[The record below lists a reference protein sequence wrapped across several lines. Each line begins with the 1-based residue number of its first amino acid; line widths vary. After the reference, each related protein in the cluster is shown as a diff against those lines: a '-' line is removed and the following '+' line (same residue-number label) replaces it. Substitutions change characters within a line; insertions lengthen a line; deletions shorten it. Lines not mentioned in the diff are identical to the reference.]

1 MCTAVYLRRGRALL
15 GRTLDL
21 EYDIDCR
28 VLTVEGDAGLDIPW
42 LYRPRGYSFTGMG
55 QSRRGVPLMFDGVNE
70 HGLAAA
76 ALNFPADAFYAP
88 DGAAKKGIPSYAL
101 IPFILSCCSSVSE
114 AYTELSGAQI
124 TDRPFDGDT
133 PITPLHFIFA
143 DKSGTLIAEPRKEGL
158 MLYRNRS
165 FVLANSPCLESQL
178 GFVFEGVPSGYTSP
192 ERFRRAS
199 ELLLQREEASSREPD
214 LGASHAEWDML
225 SVLGSVAVPYGVS
238 EREGGYSRTRYI
250 SVMDIATPSYKL
262 CELKARS

>member
-28 VLTVEGDAGLDIPW
+28 VLTVEGGARLDIPW
-42 LYRPRGYSFTGMG
+42 LYRPCGYSFTGMG
-55 QSRRGVPLMFDGVNE
+55 QNRAGVPLMFDGVNE

-76 ALNFPADAFYAP
+76 ALRFSGDAVYSSESDFQR
-88 DGAAKKGIPSYAL
+88 GIPSYAL
-101 IPFILSCCSSVSE
+101 IPFILSCCSSVAE

-124 TDRPFDGDT
+124 TDRPFDGET
-133 PITPLHFIFA
+133 PASPLHFIFA
-143 DKSGTLIAEPRKEGL
+143 DRSGTLIAEPTKDGL
-158 MLYRNRS
+158 KLYRNRS
-165 FVLANSPCLESQL
+165 FVLANSPSLERHL
-178 GFVFEGVPSGYTSP
+178 GFIFDGIPSGYTSP

-199 ELLLQREEASSREPD
+199 ELLLQREEASSRESD
-214 LGASHAEWDML
+214 CGASHAEWDML

-250 SVMDIATPSYKL
+250 SVMDLTAPSYKL
-262 CELKARS
+262 CELTARS